1 MVIESGAREGGD
13 TPTVLLTIAYD
24 SGMDERIM
32 ETLQGLGVTGWTK
45 IFDAHGAGGA
55 GAKLNSPVFPGS
67 ITLLSL
73 LLPEADVQPVAEAL
87 RAMKRTYR
95 RNPGMT
101 MWTTPA
107 QRL

>member
-1 MVIESGAREGGD
+1 MALESGD

-32 ETLQGLGVTGWTK
+32 ETLREIGVTGWTK
-45 IFDAHGAGGA
+45 TFDAHGVGGA

-67 ITLLSL
+67 VFLLSL
-73 LLPEADVQPVAEAL
+73 LLPEAETPRVADAVRAL
-87 RAMKRTYR
+87 QRTYR
-95 RNPGMT
+95 RNPGLT

-107 QRL
+107 QLL